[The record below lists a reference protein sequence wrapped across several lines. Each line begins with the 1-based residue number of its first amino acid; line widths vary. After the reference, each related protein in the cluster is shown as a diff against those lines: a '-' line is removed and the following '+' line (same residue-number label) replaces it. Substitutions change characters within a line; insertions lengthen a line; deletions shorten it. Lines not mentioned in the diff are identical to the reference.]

1 MYITECFSNSHR
13 TQNRIQH
20 LVVSLFPCLLLC
32 CALPGSR
39 IFRLANVL
47 VRAHSFFFRYAMT
60 VPIVSCHFTRAHGVI
75 FWVFH
80 AHCLT
85 LTFDI
90 QSGLFGGKKKN
101 KIVYIFLPY
110 FFFFFFYF
118 KQETLE
124 IFSEH
129 QHHENIYMWGMR
141 VFNFHCKFP
150 FFFISHVSVCVSA
163 LLLSGS
169 PQLPSTSTSLKI
181 TFQLEFRKWNAF
193 ATEIFHVFLL
203 WDATQTT
210 SRHIAMTFMY
220 VEYNNNKKRG
230 SFFVWRVIKKCKISL
245 LIAFLGIAY
254 FATFFPTKI

>member
-110 FFFFFFYF
+110 FFFFFFISS
-118 KQETLE
+118 KKLWK
-124 IFSEH
+124 FSL
-129 QHHENIYMWGMR
+129 NINIMKIYICGEWE
-141 VFNFHCKFP
+141 F
-150 FFFISHVSVCVSA
+150 
-163 LLLSGS
+163 
-169 PQLPSTSTSLKI
+169 STSTANFHFFLYLMCLFVCLLCFWVGLLSCR
-181 TFQLEFRKWNAF
+181 QLQHLSK
-193 ATEIFHVFLL
+193 LL
-203 WDATQTT
+203 
-210 SRHIAMTFMY
+210 F
-220 VEYNNNKKRG
+220 N
-230 SFFVWRVIKKCKISL
+230 
-245 LIAFLGIAY
+245 
-254 FATFFPTKI
+254 